1 MKGWWNPMAK
11 LRGFRRQLLAG
22 PYAVWITGF
31 ILLPLL
37 LIIYYAFTNSSGDF
51 TMANIISIFHK
62 VHLKALWISI
72 KIALECTV
80 ICLLLSYPLAMI
92 LNKINIKHQ
101 NFIVFIFIPM
111 WMNFLLRILAWQM
124 ILSNNGIMNAIL
136 EFLHL
141 PQIYILNTPAA
152 VIFGMVYDY
161 LPYMIL
167 PIYNS
172 MARIRKDIIEAAQDL
187 GAKNYVIF
195 FKIIFPLTL
204 TGVMSGIIMVFV
216 PALTSFV
223 ISNLLGGGKI
233 LLIGNII
240 ENDFMQFFNWNLG
253 AGLSLVLMIF
263 VIASMAIMNKH
274 SGDTG
279 GTAVW

>member
-1 MKGWWNPMAK
+1 MHNFGK
-11 LRGFRRQLLAG
+11 RLLAG
-22 PYAVWITGF
+22 PYMIWICGF

-37 LIIYYAFTNSSGDF
+37 LIIYYAFTNSAGDF

-62 VHLKALWISI
+62 VHLKALWVSV

-80 ICLLLSYPLAMI
+80 ICLVLSYPLAMI
-92 LNKINIKHQ
+92 LTKINIRRQ
-101 NFIVFIFIPM
+101 SFIVFLFILPM
-111 WMNFLLRILAWQM
+111 WMNSMLRILAWQM
-124 ILSNNGIMNAIL
+124 ILSNNGILNGIL
-136 EFLHL
+136 EFFHL
-141 PQIYILNTPAA
+141 PEFYIMGTPAA
-152 VIFGMVYDY
+152 VVFGMVYDF

-187 GAKNYVIF
+187 GATAPVIF
-195 FKIIFPLTL
+195 YKIIFPLTIP
-204 TGVMSGIIMVFV
+204 GVMSGIIMVFV

-223 ISNLLGGGKI
+223 ISNLLGGGKV

-240 ENDFMQFFNWNLG
+240 EADFMQFFNWNLG
-253 AGLSLVLMIF
+253 SGLSLVLMVF
-263 VIASMAIMNKH
+263 VILSMAVMNKH
-274 SGDTG
+274 SDDVG